1 MREKAFQHG
10 ETADENYIWC
20 MSKACDEELI
30 NKITKPT
37 KKNQNFC
44 NSIAVKEYKNEP
56 NNILGIKKKIIV
68 KSKINF
74 QIIKL
79 LSENILTGNI

>member
-1 MREKAFQHG
+1 
-10 ETADENYIWC
+10 

-44 NSIAVKEYKNEP
+44 SSIAVKEYKNEP

-68 KSKINF
+68 KSKI
-74 QIIKL
+74 
-79 LSENILTGNI
+79 

>member
-1 MREKAFQHG
+1 
-10 ETADENYIWC
+10 

-56 NNILGIKKKIIV
+56 NNLALKKKLLLSLKLI
-68 KSKINF
+68 S
-74 QIIKL
+74 KL
-79 LSENILTGNI
+79 LNFSQRTF